1 MKTLKATMPLDKVIS
16 TFSSSFDE
24 TVPLVEVLSTAGG
37 YVVRVLGEPDRPFT
51 TEEAAMAYAQNKAG
65 DF

>member
-1 MKTLKATMPLDKVIS
+1 MPLDKVIS

-37 YVVRVLGEPDRPFT
+37 YVVRVLGEPDRPFA
-51 TEEAAMAYAQNKAG
+51 TEEAATAYAQSKAG